1 MARMSDQEI
10 LERAERAAKS
20 VVVPDGRFE
29 DLLRRRDRKRRNQRI
44 TAAAIA
50 AILALV
56 SMSILARSFRGT
68 QPANE
73 PTPAPTPEGIFADVG
88 GWIAFQ
94 NGGDDR
100 PHGHYSIWAVDPSR
114 PNGPKA
120 RIQLSD
126 RPGRPLAWSSDGSK
140 LLIWRERRLDG
151 PAPSSWTGLFV
162 LNADGTETRLVNST
176 ARWTRTGRPLNVGV
190 GLGYIYPG
198 GSFSPDGSEVV
209 FATDRGGIYAVDAD
223 GGTPR
228 LLRRSIRSLFVNPM
242 FSPDGTRIAY
252 FKLWRLP
259 GQTLRVMNA
268 DGTGDRVLLGSQAV
282 DCFYPSTLIRP
293 AWSPDGTQIAFSCD
307 DHGIRVV
314 GADGS
319 GLRTV
324 IRNEDLLGALPAG
337 VRPSVE
343 PGFGN
348 PYWSPDWSRI
358 AFEVLWR
365 RDLPP
370 GTRTNADAPRL
381 AIANA
386 DGTHVQVFQ
395 YSARSGPWYPLTL
408 SAAGRGNPTGS
419 GLAAPWVYAIA
430 VVVLLGLFIGGLRAR
445 GKIAVKR

>member
-1 MARMSDQEI
+1 MSETK
-10 LERAERAAKS
+10 E
-20 VVVPDGRFE
+20 
-29 DLLRRRDRKRRNQRI
+29 LLRRGGEGFAPREDVMDSLIRLRARKQRNRRI
-44 TAAAIA
+44 AAAA
-50 AILALV
+50 LAIIVALV
-56 SMSILARSFRGT
+56 SLGALIRTFRT
-68 QPANE
+68 VERPASE
-73 PTPAPTPEGIFADVG
+73 PTPPTPEGIFADVG

-94 NGGDDR
+94 NGGDER
-100 PHGHYSIWAVDPSR
+100 PHGHYSIWAVDPTR

-126 RPGRPLAWSSDGSK
+126 RPGTPIAWSSDGSK
-140 LLIWRERRLDG
+140 LLIWRERRLEG
-151 PAPSSWTGLFV
+151 PATSFWTGLFV
-162 LNADGTETRLVNST
+162 LNADGTETRLVVHRPG
-176 ARWTRTGRPLNVGV
+176 AR
-190 GLGYIYPG
+190 YIYPG
-198 GSFSPDGSEVV
+198 GSFSPDGSKVV
-209 FATDRGGIYAVDAD
+209 FATYRGGIYAVDAD

-242 FSPDGTRIAY
+242 FSPDGTKIAY

-259 GQTLRVMNA
+259 GYTLRVMNA
-268 DGTGDRVLLGSQAV
+268 DGTGDRVLLDSQAV
-282 DCFYPSTLIRP
+282 DCIYPSTLVRP
-293 AWSPDGTQIAFSCD
+293 AWSPDGTHIAFSCD
-307 DHGIRVV
+307 EYGIRVV

-365 RDLPP
+365 RDIDPTMR
-370 GTRTNADAPRL
+370 GSGEIKRL

-395 YSARSGPWYPLTL
+395 YPARTGPWNPLTL
-408 SAAGRGNPTGS
+408 SAAGKGNPTGS

-430 VVVLLGLFIGGLRAR
+430 LVVLVGVLIGGRRAR
-445 GKIAVKR
+445 GKNASRR

>member
-1 MARMSDQEI
+1 MSETK
-10 LERAERAAKS
+10 E
-20 VVVPDGRFE
+20 
-29 DLLRRRDRKRRNQRI
+29 LLRRGGEGFAPREDVMESLIRFRARKQRNRRI
-44 TAAAIA
+44 AAAALAVIVAVVSLA
-50 AILALV
+50 ALI
-56 SMSILARSFRGT
+56 RTFRT
-68 QPANE
+68 VERPADE
-73 PTPAPTPEGIFADVG
+73 PTPVPTPEGIFANVG

-94 NGGDDR
+94 MNDLKP
-100 PHGHYSIWAVDPSR
+100 PHGHFSIWAVDPTR

-126 RPGRPLAWSSDGSK
+126 RPGKPLAWSSDGSK
-140 LLIWRERRLDG
+140 LLIWREPGL
-151 PAPSSWTGLFV
+151 LFV
-162 LNADGTETRLVNST
+162 LNADGTETRLVVH
-176 ARWTRTGRPLNVGV
+176 RPGAS
-190 GLGYIYPG
+190 YILPD
-198 GSFSPDGSEVV
+198 GSFSPDGSKVV
-209 FATDRGGIYAVDAD
+209 FATTGGIYAVDAD

-242 FSPDGTRIAY
+242 FSPDGTKIAY

-259 GQTLRVMNA
+259 GYTLRVMNA
-268 DGTGDRVLLGSQAV
+268 DGTGDRVLLDSQAV
-282 DCFYPSTLIRP
+282 DCIYPSTLVRP

-358 AFEVLWR
+358 AFEVSWR
-365 RDLPP
+365 RDIPL
-370 GTRTNADAPRL
+370 GTRTSADAPRL

-395 YSARSGPWYPLTL
+395 YPARAGPWNPLSL
-408 SAAGRGNPTGS
+408 SESGDREPATAGDGS
-419 GLAAPWVYAIA
+419 GATPLVYAI
-430 VVVLLGLFIGGLRAR
+430 VLLGVVGVLFLAWRAR
-445 GKIAVKR
+445 RRSGAS